1 MYFWKFLANFVIMKN
16 SIDFL
21 PERKQRDL
29 RELVRL
35 IRDEVKDVVMVI
47 LYGSYARNT
56 YVECDERRDFG
67 VRTFYISDYDLLI
80 VTKKRLGVREST
92 AAARIGNRFLEG
104 KNAEFHTHPQF
115 INESISKLNNAL
127 SEGRYFY
134 VDILAQGIM
143 LYDSEEYQLATPCD
157 LDYPKIKKMAQEYFN
172 DKFPEA
178 NEFSVVAGFTYQRG
192 NYQMASFML
201 HQAAENFIKTIPLA
215 YILYGYKE
223 HDLDFLIKKCKPF
236 TLELVKVFPRD
247 TPEEERLFKL
257 LQRAYIEA
265 RYNKKNFI
273 VTKADIDALI
283 SKVDVGFGYD
293 EVLFVTKADITEKVC
308 RDRIAE
314 YDRMNGK

>member
-92 AAARIGNRFLEG
+92 AAASIGNRFLEG

-157 LDYPKIKKMAQEYFN
+157 LDYPKIKKMAQEYLN
-172 DKFPEA
+172 NKFSRA
-178 NEFSVVAGFTYQRG
+178 NSFLFDVPNTLKRKDYKQ
-192 NYQMASFML
+192 ASFYL
-201 HQAAENFIKTIPLA
+201 HQATENFLKSIPLV
-215 YILYGYKE
+215 YVLYGYKE
-223 HDLDFLIKKCKPF
+223 HDLEFLIEKCKPY
-236 TLELVKVFPRD
+236 TLELAKVFPRD

-257 LQRAYIEA
+257 LQRAYVEA
-265 RYNKKNFI
+265 RYNDDFAVSKDD
-273 VTKADIDALI
+273 TDALT
-283 SKVDVGFGYD
+283 VRV
-293 EVLFVTKADITEKVC
+293 ERLRDITDKVC
-308 RDRIAE
+308 RDRIAF
-314 YDRMNGK
+314 YDSASRK

>member
-1 MYFWKFLANFVIMKN
+1 MYFWKFLANFVNMKN

-157 LDYPKIKKMAQEYFN
+157 LDYPKIKKMAQEYLN
-172 DKFPEA
+172 NKFSRA
-178 NEFSVVAGFTYQRG
+178 NSFLFDVPNTLKRKDYKQ
-192 NYQMASFML
+192 ASFYL
-201 HQAAENFIKTIPLA
+201 HQATENFLKSIPLV
-215 YILYGYKE
+215 YVLYGYKE
-223 HDLDFLIKKCKPF
+223 HDLEFLIEKCKPY
-236 TLELVKVFPRD
+236 TLELAKVFPRD

-257 LQRAYIEA
+257 LQRAYVEA
-265 RYNKKNFI
+265 RYNDDFAVSKDD
-273 VTKADIDALI
+273 TDALT
-283 SKVDVGFGYD
+283 VRV
-293 EVLFVTKADITEKVC
+293 ERLRDITEKVC
-308 RDRIAE
+308 RDRIAF
-314 YDRMNGK
+314 YDSASRK

>member
-157 LDYPKIKKMAQEYFN
+157 LDYPKIKKMAQEYLN
-172 DKFPEA
+172 NKFSRA
-178 NEFSVVAGFTYQRG
+178 NSFLFDVPNTLKRKDYKQ
-192 NYQMASFML
+192 ASFYL
-201 HQAAENFIKTIPLA
+201 HQATENFLKSIP
-215 YILYGYKE
+215 
-223 HDLDFLIKKCKPF
+223 
-236 TLELVKVFPRD
+236 
-247 TPEEERLFKL
+247 
-257 LQRAYIEA
+257 
-265 RYNKKNFI
+265 
-273 VTKADIDALI
+273 
-283 SKVDVGFGYD
+283 
-293 EVLFVTKADITEKVC
+293 
-308 RDRIAE
+308 
-314 YDRMNGK
+314 

>member
-1 MYFWKFLANFVIMKN
+1 MYFWKFLANFVSMKN

-157 LDYPKIKKMAQEYFN
+157 LDYPKIKKMAQEYLN
-172 DKFPEA
+172 NKFSRA
-178 NEFSVVAGFTYQRG
+178 NSFLFDVPNTLKRKDYKQ
-192 NYQMASFML
+192 ASFYL
-201 HQAAENFIKTIPLA
+201 HQATENFLKSIPLV
-215 YILYGYKE
+215 YVLYGYKE
-223 HDLDFLIKKCKPF
+223 HDLEFLIEKCKPY
-236 TLELVKVFPRD
+236 TLELAKVFPRD

-257 LQRAYIEA
+257 LQRAYVEA
-265 RYNKKNFI
+265 RYNDDFAVSKDD
-273 VTKADIDALI
+273 TDALT
-283 SKVDVGFGYD
+283 VRV
-293 EVLFVTKADITEKVC
+293 ERLRDITEKVC

-314 YDRMNGK
+314 YDRASRK

>member
-157 LDYPKIKKMAQEYFN
+157 LDYPKIKKMAQEYLN
-172 DKFPEA
+172 NKFSRA
-178 NEFSVVAGFTYQRG
+178 NSFLFDVPNTLKRKDYKQ
-192 NYQMASFML
+192 ASFYL
-201 HQAAENFIKTIPLA
+201 HQATENFLKSIPLV
-215 YILYGYKE
+215 YVLYGYKE
-223 HDLDFLIKKCKPF
+223 HDLEFLIEKCKPY
-236 TLELVKVFPRD
+236 TLELAKVFPRD

-257 LQRAYIEA
+257 LQRAYVEA
-265 RYNKKNFI
+265 RYNDDFA
-273 VTKADIDALI
+273 VTKDDIDALT
-283 SKVDVGFGYD
+283 VRV
-293 EVLFVTKADITEKVC
+293 ERLRDITEKVC
-308 RDRIAE
+308 RDRIAF
-314 YDRMNGK
+314 YDSANRK